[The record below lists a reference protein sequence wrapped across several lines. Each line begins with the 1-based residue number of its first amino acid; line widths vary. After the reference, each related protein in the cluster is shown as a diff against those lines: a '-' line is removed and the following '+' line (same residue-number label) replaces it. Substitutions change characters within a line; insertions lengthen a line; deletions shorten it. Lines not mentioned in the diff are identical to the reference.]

1 MIGNLIAG
9 GQLRA
14 AAVAANAALRHI
26 QAQHAAILARQ
37 LVVVGNVR
45 QLLLRVVE
53 RLKTKA
59 LSFNAQ
65 RALRAM
71 QRQRTRA
78 VMAAALLRT
87 QGMRVLRLHRIHMPA
102 KQ

>member
-14 AAVAANAALRHI
+14 AAVAANAALRHV
-26 QAQHAAILARQ
+26 QAQHAALLARQ
-37 LVVVGNVR
+37 LIIMGNIG
-45 QLLLRVVE
+45 QLLLRIIE
-53 RLKTKA
+53 RRESKA
-59 LSFNAQ
+59 RALDAQ
-65 RALRAM
+65 RVLRAM